1 VLEFKRGVFI
11 GRFQPVHFGHMH
23 AIKSTL
29 SFVEELVIIIGSA
42 QFSYT
47 VDNPFTAGERVE
59 MIKLAAF
66 EEGIS
71 WDRLFVI
78 PISDVQSHSLWVSHV
93 KSRSPSF
100 EVVFTGNS
108 FVKLL
113 FEDEGFE
120 VRNITLWKREKFNAT
135 EIRKKMIGGGNW
147 EELVPKSVADFI
159 KKIDGVRRVK
169 IRVSND

>member
-1 VLEFKRGVFI
+1 
-11 GRFQPVHFGHMH
+11 
-23 AIKSTL
+23 
-29 SFVEELVIIIGSA
+29 VEELVIVIGSA

-59 MIKLAAF
+59 MLKLAAF

-78 PISDVQSHSLWVSHV
+78 PVNDVQSHSVWVSHV
-93 KSRSPSF
+93 KARSPSF

-120 VRNITLWKREKFNAT
+120 VRDIPLLERDKFNAT

-147 EELVPKSVADFI
+147 EGLVPKSVADFI
-159 KKIDGVRRVK
+159 KKIDGIRRIK
-169 IRVSND
+169 IWGSNQ